1 MTIRDV
7 LSDDLQLSISQSCQA
22 LEVSR
27 SGYYKWRKQSEIAHS
42 VNRQYMDLKNQ
53 IQEIALEFPGYG
65 YRRMT
70 AELQNRSYAVNRK
83 RVLRLMRQDNLL
95 CLKKRFKPVTTDSSH
110 GLPVYPNL
118 LKRTK
123 ISRLNQVWASD
134 ITYVQ
139 LQHEHIYLAV
149 ILDLYSRK
157 CIGWELSRNMG
168 SQLTMNALAKA
179 LENRLTESAHELVH
193 HSDQGVQYASK
204 DYVDC
209 LKNHNILISM
219 SRKGNPYDNAF
230 AESFIKTLKVE
241 EVHLNEYETFGD
253 AHRNI
258 RHFIEN
264 VYNKKRLHSA
274 LGYKSPDQYEMEI
287 DLNTVA

>member
-7 LSDDLQLSISQSCQA
+7 LLDSLHLPIFQSCQS

-27 SGYYKWRKQSEIAHS
+27 SGYYNWQKRRELSSSANSE
-42 VNRQYMDLKNQ
+42 YMDLKDQ
-53 IQEIALEFPGYG
+53 IQEIAFEFPRYG
-65 YRRMT
+65 YRRIT
-70 AELQNRSYAVNRK
+70 AELQSRGYAVNHK

-95 CLKKRFKPVTTDSSH
+95 CLKKKFKPVTTDSSH
-110 GLPVYPNL
+110 SLPVYPNL
-118 LKRTK
+118 LKSMK
-123 ISRLNQVWASD
+123 IIGLNQVWASD

-139 LQHEHIYLAV
+139 LLHEHIYLAV

-157 CIGWELSRNMG
+157 CIGWELSRDMG

-179 LENRLTESAHELVH
+179 LENRSADSIDCIVH

-209 LKNHNILISM
+209 LKKHRIKISM

-230 AESFIKTLKVE
+230 AESFIKTLKWE
-241 EVHLNEYETFGD
+241 EVYLNEYETFED
-253 AHRNI
+253 ALRNI
-258 RHFIEN
+258 WHFIEK

-274 LGYKSPDQYEMEI
+274 LGYRSPEQFEMEVA
-287 DLNTVA
+287 LNIVA

>member
-1 MTIRDV
+1 MIIHNAH
-7 LSDDLQLSISQSCQA
+7 SDDLALPISHSCLA
-22 LEVSR
+22 LEISR
-27 SGYYKWRKQSEIAHS
+27 SGYYKWLKQPEMIFSE
-42 VNRQYMDLKNQ
+42 NREYSDLKNQ
-53 IQEIALEFPGYG
+53 IQGIALEFPFYG
-65 YRRMT
+65 YRRIT
-70 AELQNRSYAVNRK
+70 AELQNRGYVVNHK
-83 RVLRLMRQDNLL
+83 CVLRLMRQDNLL
-95 CLKKRFKPVTTDSSH
+95 CPKKKFKPVTTDSSH

-118 LKRTK
+118 LKYRT
-123 ISRLNQVWASD
+123 ITGLNQVWASD

-168 SQLTMNALAKA
+168 GQLAMSALAKA
-179 LENRLTESAHELVH
+179 LENRSTESTDCLVH

-204 DYVDC
+204 NYVDC
-209 LKNHNILISM
+209 LRKHNIQISM

-241 EVHLNEYETFGD
+241 EVYINEYETFGD
-253 AHRNI
+253 ALKNI
-258 RHFIEN
+258 WHFIEK

-274 LGYKSPDQYEMEI
+274 LGYKSPVQFEMEVA
-287 DLNTVA
+287 LNTIA

>member
-1 MTIRDV
+1 MN
-7 LSDDLQLSISQSCQA
+7 A
-22 LEVSR
+22 PEN
-27 SGYYKWRKQSEIAHS
+27 SE
-42 VNRQYMDLKNQ
+42 YMDLKNQ
-53 IQEIALEFPGYG
+53 IQKIALEFPGYG
-65 YRRMT
+65 YRRIT
-70 AELQNRSYAVNRK
+70 AELQNRGYAVNHK

-95 CLKKRFKPVTTDSSH
+95 CFKKKFKPMTTDSAH

-118 LKRTK
+118 LKSTK
-123 ISRLNQVWASD
+123 ITGLNQVWASD

-168 SQLTMNALAKA
+168 SQLAMNALYKA
-179 LENRLTESAHELVH
+179 LLDRWSESLTGLIH

-209 LKNHNILISM
+209 LRRHNILISM

-241 EVHLNEYETFGD
+241 EVYLNEYETFEY
-253 AHRNI
+253 ALKNI
-258 RHFIEN
+258 WHFIEK

-274 LGYKSPDQYEMEI
+274 LDYRSPDQFEMEVA
-287 DLNTVA
+287 LNTIA